1 MAYYKNLREWLSA
14 LESKGLLARVSRRI
28 DKDTEMH
35 PLVRLQF
42 RGLPERDRKGWLF
55 ENVTDVSGRTYDM
68 PVALAVMA
76 PSRAVYAL
84 GMGVDS
90 PDRIAAKWAAA
101 QTHPI
106 APRVIDFPAPCHE
119 LVYEGRAL
127 EQAGG
132 AGMLP
137 VPIST
142 PGFDSGPFL
151 SSGHWVTKDP
161 ESGEYNFG
169 TYRGQIKSPTRIGL
183 FAFAYQDISK
193 HWNKARA
200 MKRPLEAAIVIG
212 CTPNLSYCSTARL
225 PASEYPV
232 AGGIAGEP
240 VELVRCKTVDL
251 LVPAE
256 SEIVIE
262 GIIPTDE
269 LEPEGC
275 FGEFTGYMAQ
285 RAFDKFMNVTC
296 ITRKR
301 DAIFQ
306 AFLSQFPPS
315 ESSVLRG
322 VGLEGLLYKMLTVDH
337 KMKGILEVA
346 LLDTSGSHG
355 VCVVKV
361 DRSACPDPMAPLR
374 VITSM
379 ARAIPKILIAVDGDI
394 DARDADAVLWAISY
408 RVQPQRDS
416 EIREINIPTGLD
428 FSLAPPSARSEVET
442 AKASAILI
450 DATCK
455 WEYPPISLPR
465 KEFMERAQSIWREL
479 GLPELELKQPW
490 FGYNLGSWSEE
501 DQADAERAI
510 RGEHYLTGEL
520 RAAQRVRLEKDE
532 KK

>member
-1 MAYYKNLREWLSA
+1 MAYYKNLREWLGA
-14 LESKGLLARVSRRI
+14 LESKELLVRVPRRI

-42 RGLPERDRKGWLF
+42 RGLPERERKGWLF
-55 ENVTDVSGRTYDM
+55 DNVTDVTGRSYDM

-84 GMGVDS
+84 GMGVDA
-90 PDRIAAKWAAA
+90 PDKIVAKWAEA
-101 QTHPI
+101 QTRPL
-106 APRVIDFPAPCHE
+106 APHVIDFPAPCQE
-119 LVYEGRAL
+119 MVYEGRAL

-151 SSGHWVTKDP
+151 SSGHWVTKDV
-161 ESGEYNFG
+161 ETGEHNFG

-200 MKRPLEAAIVIG
+200 AGKPLEAAIVIG

-225 PASEYPV
+225 PAAEYPV

-262 GIIPTDE
+262 GIIPTNE

-285 RAFDKFMNVTC
+285 RALDKFMNVTC

-301 DAIFQ
+301 AAIFQ

-322 VGLEGLLYKMLTVDH
+322 VGLEGLFYKMLTVDH
-337 KMKGILEVA
+337 HMKGILEVV

-361 DRSACPDPMAPLR
+361 DRSACPDPLAPLR

-379 ARAIPKILIAVDGDI
+379 ARGIPKILVAVDGDI
-394 DARDADAVLWAISY
+394 DPRDADAVLWAMSY
-408 RVQPQRDS
+408 RVQPKRDS
-416 EIREINIPTGLD
+416 EMRDIQIPTGLD
-428 FSLAPPSARSEVET
+428 FSLAPPSARPEVET

-455 WEYPPISLPR
+455 WPYPPTSLPR
-465 KEFMERAQSIWREL
+465 REFMDRAQGLWRGL
-479 GLPELELKQPW
+479 GLPELQLKNPW

-510 RGEHYLTGEL
+510 RGEHYVTGEI
-520 RAAQRVRLEKDE
+520 RAAQRVKLPK
-532 KK
+532 

>member
-1 MAYYKNLREWLSA
+1 VAYYRDLHEWLDV
-14 LESKGLLARVSRRI
+14 LESKGYLNRIQRRI

-42 RGLPERDRKGWLF
+42 RGLPERERKGWLF
-55 ENVTDVSGRTYDM
+55 ENVADVRGKSYDI

-84 GMGVDS
+84 GMGVGS
-90 PDRIAAKWAAA
+90 PEEIPAKWAEA

-106 APRVIDFPAPCHE
+106 PPRVIDSAAPCQE
-119 LVYEGRAL
+119 LVYQGRAL
-127 EQAGG
+127 EEAGG

-151 SSGHWVTKDP
+151 SSGHWVTRDV
-161 ESGEYNFG
+161 ETGEHNFG

-200 MKRPLEAAIVIG
+200 FGKPLEAAIVIG

-225 PASEYPV
+225 LGSEYPV

-251 LVPAE
+251 LVPAQ

-262 GIIPTDE
+262 GVIPTDE

-285 RAFDKFMNVTC
+285 RALDKFMNVTS

-355 VCVVKV
+355 VCVVRV
-361 DRSACPDPMAPLR
+361 DRSACGDPMAPLR

-394 DARDADAVLWAISY
+394 DARDADAVFWAMSY
-408 RVQPQRDS
+408 RVQPRRDS
-416 EIREINIPTGLD
+416 EMRDINIPTGLD
-428 FSLAPPSARSEVET
+428 FSLAPPSARPEVET

-465 KEFMERAQSIWREL
+465 KDFMERAQGLWREL
-479 GLPELELKQPW
+479 GLPELQLKNPW

-501 DQADAERAI
+501 DQADAERAL
-510 RGEHYLTGEL
+510 RGEHYEVGEMRRRQ
-520 RAAQRVRLEKDE
+520 RAPFKEK
-532 KK
+532 